1 MIGILPNF
9 YYALIRKESKFMAE
23 KKLSKTARASLGNKA
38 EVYAHVC
45 PKCGGPMV
53 ATKVI
58 KYRDN
63 PGGMFWV
70 CPKDDS
76 RIKI

>member
-1 MIGILPNF
+1 
-9 YYALIRKESKFMAE
+9 MAE
-23 KKLSKTARASLGNKA
+23 KKTLSKTARASLGNKSEA
-38 EVYAHVC
+38 YAHAC
-45 PKCGGPMV
+45 PKCGTPMV

-58 KYRDN
+58 RYAGM

-76 RIKI
+76 RVKI

>member
-1 MIGILPNF
+1 
-9 YYALIRKESKFMAE
+9 MAE
-23 KKLSKTARASLGNKA
+23 KLSKTARASLGSKEKGYEHA
-38 EVYAHVC
+38 C
-45 PKCGGPMV
+45 PECGTIMV

-58 KYRDN
+58 KYRDM

-70 CPKDDS
+70 CPKDDH

>member
-1 MIGILPNF
+1 
-9 YYALIRKESKFMAE
+9 MAE
-23 KKLSKTARASLGNKA
+23 KKKMSKTARASLGNKSEA
-38 EVYAHVC
+38 YAQAC
-45 PKCGGPMV
+45 PQCRTAMV

-58 KYRDN
+58 KYAGM

-70 CPKDDS
+70 CPKDEN